1 MSIQNFH
8 MLLQNFYFQNG
19 LYVHIPTEHSYPY
32 LYVTKR
38 CTKKYNR
45 EGQISQWY
53 IILEYILKNP
63 CRRNIDIK
71 KALGMGKNERQQR
84 FQELIEN
91 RLIVNVSNKYH
102 RSSYVAT
109 TEGLLR
115 YLSVMDL

>member
-1 MSIQNFH
+1 MSIQHFY
-8 MLLQNFYFQNG
+8 LSIQNFYFQNG
-19 LYVHIPTEHSYPY
+19 LYFHIPTEHSYPY

-63 CRRNIDIK
+63 CRRTIDIRK
-71 KALGMGKNERQQR
+71 ELGMEKTGRENR
-84 FQELIEN
+84 FRELIEN
-91 RLIVNVSNKYH
+91 RLIVNVSNK
-102 RSSYVAT
+102 RQRTSYVAT